1 MRPAWGGMH
10 DAMVWRFSLRS
21 SLFFLRE
28 TLTPL
33 FGERNP
39 YHTVWMAVAFSS
51 WYCAVGPSVV
61 SYATESRRGV
71 VPVRL
76 PPPQANRKRIH
87 LFERVCMASS
97 RSLVLDRGK
106 PQDRAQQLSYRYA
119 LQLAIV
125 FALYFGAGKLGL
137 AIPFTSFNVSPIWPA
152 AGIATAAVLIWG
164 IQIAPAIAFAAF
176 LVNFLTP
183 IPTSA
188 SVAIGLGNAF
198 SAVVAG
204 YLLRRSDFQTSL
216 PRLRDVLKL
225 VTIAAVLTTTLAASV
240 GVTALTLAHT
250 KAWSGYGS
258 AWRIWWLG
266 DAIGVLVLAPL
277 LLTARDLVSIYRG
290 RRLLEGCV
298 LFVAILV
305 TSAAIFSPWTTVRDN
320 VLAFVVFPFII
331 WAALR
336 FRVAGAAVASLLS
349 ASFAVWGTAHGFGPF
364 VNHSSLHNAVL
375 LQIFVAVTSL
385 TGLILA
391 AIINER
397 EHISEAFETEK
408 KLLNES
414 EATKEKLEELV
425 RERTLE
431 LERNTAQLAYQAKL
445 LDLANDAIFVRSADG
460 GITYW
465 NEGAERLYGWTKKE
479 ALSRSTQELI
489 QTEFPI
495 DISEI
500 LGLDRW
506 EGELQQRRRDGSQV
520 IVASRWTTLRDHN
533 GKSVGWLE
541 INTDITDRKRAE
553 ESARSLSGRILTLQ
567 DDERRRIARGL
578 HDSLGQYLTAL
589 KINLDRL
596 SEPHN
601 GNAALASESAG
612 IVDKCLTETRTISY
626 LLHPP
631 MLDEAGLGSA
641 ARWYVDG
648 FSRRS
653 GIKVNL
659 NLPPKLDRMHRD
671 VEVALFR
678 AVQEALTN
686 IHRHSGGSMV
696 DVLLTVDTKQ
706 LQLEIKDDGR
716 GIPRKRLRSLIE
728 GAAEAGV
735 GLAGMRERMR
745 ELGGSLE
752 IRSDRAGT
760 TIVISLPV
768 ERASIN
774 SQQNGGSGRTVSAA

>member
-1 MRPAWGGMH
+1 
-10 DAMVWRFSLRS
+10 
-21 SLFFLRE
+21 
-28 TLTPL
+28 
-33 FGERNP
+33 
-39 YHTVWMAVAFSS
+39 
-51 WYCAVGPSVV
+51 
-61 SYATESRRGV
+61 
-71 VPVRL
+71 
-76 PPPQANRKRIH
+76 
-87 LFERVCMASS
+87 MASS
-97 RSLVLDRGK
+97 RSLVFDLAK
-106 PQDRAQQLSYRYA
+106 PQDRAQQLSYRYV

-152 AGIATAAVLIWG
+152 AGIAVAAVLIWG

-188 SVAIGLGNAF
+188 SVAIGLGNAS
-198 SAVVAG
+198 SAVVAA

-225 VTIAAVLTTTLAASV
+225 VTVAVVLTTTLAASI

-266 DAIGVLVLAPL
+266 DAMGVLVLAPL
-277 LLTARDLVSIYRG
+277 LLTGRDLVSVYRG

-298 LFVAILV
+298 LFVGILV
-305 TSAAIFSPWTTVRDN
+305 TSAAIFSPWTTVRDD
-320 VLAFVVFPFII
+320 VLAFVVFPFVI

-349 ASFAVWGTAHGFGPF
+349 ASVAVWGTAHGYGPF
-364 VNHSSLHNAVL
+364 VNHSPLHNAVL

-391 AIINER
+391 AVINER

-425 RERTLE
+425 TERTLE

-460 GITYW
+460 RITYW

-479 ALSRSTQELI
+479 ALNRSTQELI

-500 LGLDRW
+500 LRLDRW

-520 IVASRWTTLRDHN
+520 TVASRWTTLRDHN
-533 GKSVGWLE
+533 GKPVGWLE
-541 INTDITDRKRAE
+541 INTDITARKRAE
-553 ESARSLSGRILTLQ
+553 EAAQSLSGRILTLQ

-589 KINLDRL
+589 KMNLDIL
-596 SEPHN
+596 QTSKDNKAKLTSEC
-601 GNAALASESAG
+601 SE
-612 IVDKCLTETRTISY
+612 IVDKCLTETRTISH

-631 MLDEAGLGSA
+631 LLDEAGLGSA

-648 FSRRS
+648 FSQRS

-659 NLPPKLDRMHRD
+659 NLSPKLRRMHRD
-671 VEVALFR
+671 VEVAFFR
-678 AVQEALTN
+678 AVQEGLTN
-686 IHRHSGGSMV
+686 VHRHSGCSAV
-696 DVLLTVDTKQ
+696 DVCLSLNAKQ
-706 LQLEIKDDGR
+706 LRLEIKDDGR
-716 GIPRKRLRSLIE
+716 GIPQKRLRSLIE
-728 GAAEAGV
+728 GAAKAGV

-745 ELGGSLE
+745 ELGGSFE

-760 TIVISLPV
+760 TVVISIPI
-768 ERASIN
+768 ERTSID
-774 SQQNGGSGRTVSAA
+774 SPQNGESGRDISAA

>member
-1 MRPAWGGMH
+1 M
-10 DAMVWRFSLRS
+10 
-21 SLFFLRE
+21 
-28 TLTPL
+28 
-33 FGERNP
+33 
-39 YHTVWMAVAFSS
+39 
-51 WYCAVGPSVV
+51 
-61 SYATESRRGV
+61 
-71 VPVRL
+71 
-76 PPPQANRKRIH
+76 
-87 LFERVCMASS
+87 
-97 RSLVLDRGK
+97 
-106 PQDRAQQLSYRYA
+106 
-119 LQLAIV
+119 
-125 FALYFGAGKLGL
+125 
-137 AIPFTSFNVSPIWPA
+137 
-152 AGIATAAVLIWG
+152 
-164 IQIAPAIAFAAF
+164 
-176 LVNFLTP
+176 
-183 IPTSA
+183 
-188 SVAIGLGNAF
+188 
-198 SAVVAG
+198 
-204 YLLRRSDFQTSL
+204 
-216 PRLRDVLKL
+216 
-225 VTIAAVLTTTLAASV
+225 
-240 GVTALTLAHT
+240 
-250 KAWSGYGS
+250 
-258 AWRIWWLG
+258 
-266 DAIGVLVLAPL
+266 
-277 LLTARDLVSIYRG
+277 
-290 RRLLEGCV
+290 
-298 LFVAILV
+298 
-305 TSAAIFSPWTTVRDN
+305 
-320 VLAFVVFPFII
+320 LAFVVFPFVI

-336 FRVAGAAVASLLS
+336 FRVAGAAMAGLLTASV
-349 ASFAVWGTAHGFGPF
+349 AVWGTAHGHGPF
-364 VNHSSLHNAVL
+364 VNHSPLHNTVL

-391 AIINER
+391 AVINER
-397 EHISEAFETEK
+397 EHIGEAFETEK
-408 KLLNES
+408 KLLSES

-431 LERNTAQLAYQAKL
+431 LERNTAQLAYQAEL

-465 NEGAERLYGWTKKE
+465 NEGAERLYGWTKTE
-479 ALSRSTQELI
+479 ALGRSTQELI

-500 LGLDRW
+500 LGSDRW

-520 IVASRWTTLRDHN
+520 TVASRWTTLRDHD

-541 INTDITDRKRAE
+541 INTDITARKRAE
-553 ESARSLSGRILTLQ
+553 EAARGLSGRILTLQ

-596 SEPHN
+596 SASDN

-641 ARWYVDG
+641 ARWYVEG

-696 DVLLTVDTKQ
+696 MFTLSVDTKQ

-760 TIVISLPV
+760 TVVISIPV
-768 ERASIN
+768 ERTSID
-774 SQQNGGSGRTVSAA
+774 SQQNGESGRGISTA